1 MLNEEANIKRDVM
14 VECVFEGSSSE
25 RVVLDCF
32 FFFFW
37 FEKIVVLD
45 WVLIRADGDDILMF
59 MSREP

>member
-32 FFFFW
+32 FFFF
-37 FEKIVVLD
+37 FFFNIFFLV
-45 WVLIRADGDDILMF
+45 
-59 MSREP
+59 